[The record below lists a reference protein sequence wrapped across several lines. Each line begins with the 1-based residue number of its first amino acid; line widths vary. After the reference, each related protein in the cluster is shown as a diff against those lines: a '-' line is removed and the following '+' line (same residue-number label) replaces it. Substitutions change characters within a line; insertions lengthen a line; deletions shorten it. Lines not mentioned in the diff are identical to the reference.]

1 MSLKT
6 VRISLLGLPIFL
18 AGLMA
23 FGLAQEPKTGKEPK
37 DSVNP
42 PKPFLGKVVRVTD
55 GDTITVLLDG
65 REHEVRLET
74 IDAPERNQPFGQK
87 AKEILSGKISGKNV
101 KIVWKSKDKYKRI
114 RGQVFLNDRNLCLE
128 MVAEGYAW
136 HYRRFSKDPQLNEA
150 EKEAR
155 EAKRGLWADANPI
168 PPWDFRKASKNY
180 ESPDPAREL
189 VYVTPKGKAY
199 HIKDCNRLK
208 GNPLE
213 MTLEKAIQRNYQP
226 CKVCKPP
233 VAAKTNKD

>member
-128 MVAEGYAW
+128 MV
-136 HYRRFSKDPQLNEA
+136 
-150 EKEAR
+150 
-155 EAKRGLWADANPI
+155 
-168 PPWDFRKASKNY
+168 
-180 ESPDPAREL
+180 
-189 VYVTPKGKAY
+189 
-199 HIKDCNRLK
+199 
-208 GNPLE
+208 
-213 MTLEKAIQRNYQP
+213 
-226 CKVCKPP
+226 
-233 VAAKTNKD
+233 